1 MNFKQEALR
10 AIQVLG
16 QQNPELGLGDLI
28 FTCFQKTA
36 TEKNNSLN
44 FLRDIS
50 DEDLYSSVEFAL
62 EKDFKDSTMTDEEW
76 GLWTAK
82 KQ

>member
-1 MNFKQEALR
+1 MNYKQEALR

-16 QQNPELGLGDLI
+16 QKNPELGLGDLL

-36 TEKNNSLN
+36 TEKNKSLN
-44 FLRDIS
+44 FLRDIP
-50 DEDLYSSVEFAL
+50 DEDLYSSVESL
-62 EKDFKDSTMTDEEW
+62 LNKDFKDSTMTDEEW
-76 GLWTAK
+76 ELWTTK